1 MMTIQDRL
9 RQLRFLRKLTQAE
22 VGEAVGV
29 VGNSISNYEQG
40 RSVPD
45 ADMLSRLADFFQVS
59 VDYLLG
65 RTDIPQPYLRENPM
79 EQMSKLIEEGTR
91 RAMTAAEE
99 TASKAV
105 QETIRRAFTSALG
118 GFGAPSEGRVDQ
130 PPMAAGPPAPS
141 DDTPETS
148 PPGLVAE
155 APPDAAPLDVDELGI
170 DRLAA
175 SMEAEYGR
183 QPSPELV
190 DFIRQTVLE
199 VREKYDEA
207 VRKGLWPPPRHQAK
221 PG

>member
-1 MMTIQDRL
+1 MDLGKRL
-9 RQLRFLRKLTQAE
+9 RELRKAQGLTLRQ
-22 VGEAVGV
+22 VGALLKLHNTTISGYED
-29 VGNSISNYEQG
+29 NS
-40 RSVPD
+40 RKPD
-45 ADMLSRLADFFQVS
+45 PEILSQFADLYQVS

-65 RTDIPQPYLRENPM
+65 RTEIPQPYLKENPM

-118 GFGAPSEGRVDQ
+118 GFGSEHKEDQ
-130 PPMAAGPPAPS
+130 PLVAAESPAPPYQ
-141 DDTPETS
+141 TRE
-148 PPGLVAE
+148 AE
-155 APPDAAPLDVDELGI
+155 APSPPPPEAQPKAGPLVDVDELGI

-190 DFIRQTVLE
+190 NFIRQTVLD
-199 VREKYDEA
+199 VREKHDEA
-207 VRKGLWPPPRHQAK
+207 VRKGLWPPPRPQAK

>member
-1 MMTIQDRL
+1 
-9 RQLRFLRKLTQAE
+9 
-22 VGEAVGV
+22 
-29 VGNSISNYEQG
+29 
-40 RSVPD
+40 
-45 ADMLSRLADFFQVS
+45 

-65 RTDIPQPYLRENPM
+65 RTEIPQPYLKENPM

-118 GFGAPSEGRVDQ
+118 GFGAPSEGKEDQ
-130 PPMAAGPPAPS
+130 PPVAAGPSAPS
-141 DDTPETS
+141 DTPETS

-155 APPDAAPLDVDELGI
+155 APPAAAPLDVDELGI

-190 DFIRQTVLE
+190 DFIRKTVVE
-199 VREKYDEA
+199 VREKHDEA
-207 VRKGLWPPPRHQAK
+207 VRKGLWPPKTAPDN
-221 PG
+221 

>member
-1 MMTIQDRL
+1 MNLGARL
-9 RQLRFLRKLTQAE
+9 RQLRTGQGLTLRQ
-22 VGEAVGV
+22 VGEALKLHYTTIAGYED
-29 VGNSISNYEQG
+29 NSNKPAPEILCS
-40 RSVPD
+40 
-45 ADMLSRLADFFQVS
+45 LADLYQVS

-65 RTDIPQPYLRENPM
+65 RTEIPQPYLKENPM

-118 GFGAPSEGRVDQ
+118 GFGAPSEGKEDQ
-130 PPMAAGPPAPS
+130 PPVAAGPSAPS
-141 DDTPETS
+141 DTPETS

-155 APPDAAPLDVDELGI
+155 APPAAAPLDVDELGI

-199 VREKYDEA
+199 VREKHDEA
-207 VRKGLWPPPRHQAK
+207 VRKGLWPPKTAPDN
-221 PG
+221 